1 MKRERLGFKF
11 DEGLIVKSPET
22 GIAAKVELQKD
33 GTAVASLM
41 KWTEEM
47 EMELEMQAKEEEEI
61 PSKKKIIAGMLLF
74 YLGLTGLFI
83 CFSGVVVGIMSGVF
97 FTATTAFE
105 LWCLLPQVI
114 NAFKHK
120 EEAQYA
126 YIYRKLY
133 ACYNAGQEI
142 NKENIKNISVNP
154 TYEFGNRINIIN
166 IRKITLGIIL
176 TGVILMTRYVNM
188 IIMILIDVG
197 ILIIYVC
204 SAKNEKLLEKLTKIN
219 ELLVYRKPTEE
230 QIDIVLF
237 GFRYLK
243 KCEET
248 SDLMKWFY
256 WH

>member
-47 EMELEMQAKEEEEI
+47 ELEMQAKEEEEI

-83 CFSGVVVGIMSGVF
+83 CFSGVVVGTIVGLYFVTMTIMQF
-97 FTATTAFE
+97 YF
-105 LWCLLPQVI
+105 LLPQM
-114 NAFKHK
+114 FYGMKHK
-120 EEAQYA
+120 EEVQYA
-126 YIYRKLY
+126 NIFRK
-133 ACYNAGQEI
+133 ADVCHSKGICI
-142 NKENIKNISVNP
+142 NKENILSVKPSYEDFINKDNINKIGLSLIGIIFTP
-154 TYEFGNRINIIN
+154 LMLIIPYINT
-166 IRKITLGIIL
+166 ITL
-176 TGVILMTRYVNM
+176 VI
-188 IIMILIDVG
+188 IDVG
-197 ILIIYVC
+197 ILIILVW
-204 SAKNEKLLEKLTKIN
+204 SMKNKRFMELSRKIN
-219 ELLVYRKPTEE
+219 ELLVYRKPTDE

-256 WH
+256 WQ